1 MAKAKRLP
9 SGSWR
14 VLLYTGTDENTG
26 KRIYESITADTK
38 SEAELLA
45 AKRKSEIEKG
55 IQKKKCPTTMT
66 VGEAVDLYI
75 QKKEEKLSP
84 KTIREYRK
92 MRNNYCPRLFD
103 IKLSQLSS
111 EKIQREIDRESR
123 RLSPKTIRNLWGL
136 IRPSLSAVMPETV
149 YRVDLPEKIQIEM
162 HIPTQDQLYQLID
175 AVRGTPM
182 EIPILLGATCGLRR
196 GEIAALDYTSD
207 FDYANNTVSIT
218 KSMVY
223 NSAGEWVIKS
233 PKTKNSRRIESV
245 PSWVMDVIRE
255 ARDAGESPCN
265 PSRISNGFFHVCHRI
280 NITGIRFHDLRHYFA
295 SLMLALNIP
304 DVYAMRRMGHA
315 TNHMLKNVYQHI
327 MDEKDR
333 EVTDTI
339 NNYFDNFNDGM
350 QHKKQHENHIV

>member
-9 SGSWR
+9 SGNWR

-55 IQKKKCPTTMT
+55 IQKKKCPTAMT

-92 MRNNYCPRLFD
+92 MRQNYCPRLFD
-103 IKLSQLSS
+103 VKLSQLNSD
-111 EKIQREIDRESR
+111 KIQRELDRESR

-136 IRPSLSAVMPETV
+136 ICPSLSTVMPETI
-149 YRVDLPEKIQIEM
+149 YRIELPEKERKEI
-162 HIPTQDQLYQLID
+162 HIPTQDQLYTLINS
-175 AVRGTPM
+175 VRGTEL
-182 EIPILLGATCGLRR
+182 EIPVLLGATCGLRR
-196 GEIAALDYTSD
+196 GEIAALDYTTD
-207 FDYANNTVSIT
+207 FDYKNNTISIT
-218 KSMVY
+218 KSMVN
-223 NSAGEWVIKS
+223 NSAGEWIVKS
-233 PKTKNSRRIESV
+233 PKTKNSRRTESV
-245 PSWVMDVIRE
+245 PAWVMDIIRD
-255 ARDAGESPCN
+255 ARDAGKSPCN
-265 PSRISNGFFHVCHRI
+265 PAYITSGFARIRRKIGMPDL
-280 NITGIRFHDLRHYFA
+280 RFHDLRHYFA
-295 SLMLALNIP
+295 SLMLALNVP
-304 DVYAMRRMGHA
+304 DAYAMRRMGHA
-315 TNHMLKNVYQHI
+315 TNNMLKNVYQHI

-350 QHKKQHENHIV
+350 QHKMQHENHVA